1 MRDATKFYRKTK
13 AKCKKPY
20 SCTIMF
26 LTADTIHDGKQF
38 LEKGTVLELNADGTI
53 LALHPHP
60 ISGATHYEG
69 ILCPG
74 FVNAHC
80 HLELS
85 HMKGVIPRH
94 TGLMRFLQQVMKGRS
109 DFTEEGKKEARMTA
123 AEMLWNQGVSA
134 IGDISNTTDCLDV
147 RVRGKLQIHTF
158 VEALGFNEAFAERS
172 FDFALKTYQAYAQQ
186 LNGLHSGQS
195 ITAHAPYSVSR
206 KLFGLISDF
215 DQRSLLSV
223 HNQECEA
230 EDQFYRDKT
239 GAVNELLDSLHI
251 DASAFQPSH
260 RSSLQTYTEWIAGT
274 HPVIFVHDT
283 FTSKEDIA
291 FAMQRFDQA
300 YFCLCPNANLYIENT
315 LPDVPMFMEAGANIC
330 IGTDSLASNDRLCIY
345 SELQT
350 LKQHFDVDWELLLQW
365 ACYNGARAL
374 QMENSV
380 GRFLPGTNPG
390 VVQIHNGVKR
400 LV

>member
-1 MRDATKFYRKTK
+1 
-13 AKCKKPY
+13 
-20 SCTIMF
+20 MF

-38 LEKGTVLELNADGTI
+38 LESGTVLELNAEGTI
-53 LALHPHP
+53 LALHHHVPE
-60 ISGATHYEG
+60 ATHYEG

-94 TGLMRFLQQVMKGRS
+94 TGLIPFLQQVMKDRGN
-109 DFTEEGKKEARMTA
+109 FTEAGKKEARTAA
-123 AEMLWNQGVSA
+123 AEMLWEQGVSA
-134 IGDISNTTDCLDV
+134 IGDISNTTDCLDI
-147 RVRGKLQIHTF
+147 RAKGKLQMHTF
-158 VEALGFNEAFAERS
+158 VEALGFNEVFAERS
-172 FDFALKTYQAYAQQ
+172 FDFAVNTYQAYAQQ
-186 LNGLHSGQS
+186 LNAGPNRQS

-215 DQRSLLSV
+215 DERSLLSI
-223 HNQECEA
+223 HNQECDA
-230 EDQFYRDKT
+230 ENQFYRDKT

-251 DASAFQPSH
+251 DASGFQPSR

-283 FTSKEDIA
+283 FTSKEDIT
-291 FAMQRFDQA
+291 FAMQRFEQV

-315 LPDVPMFMEAGANIC
+315 LPDVRMFMEAGAHIC
-330 IGTDSLASNDRLCIY
+330 IGTDSLASNDRLCMY

-365 ACYNGARAL
+365 ACCNGARAL
-374 QMENSV
+374 QMENRV
-380 GRFLPGTNPG
+380 GRFLPGTQPG
-390 VVQIHNGVKR
+390 VVQIHQGVKR
-400 LV
+400 LI